1 MDHVGGCRWFSSGD
15 ACRTRGVEAN
25 EARPLRTPLCQPEC
39 TVAWRLAQLKHE
51 YFRLGLHYYVEGRL
65 GARAGLTT
73 VPGNLL
79 HHAVEMFLKGTL
91 VTNCGNAYLKE
102 AGHELSVLWREFK
115 TGQKD
120 SHSQFDDVLTDLN
133 RFEHI
138 RYPDFIV
145 EEGLTS
151 VISFGDTPV
160 PSPEFPAGRAPPH
173 YVVLLGKVDRL
184 ILEFFVRA
192 SLNPK
197 AFKML
202 GDFGREGLTFANPV
216 ADRW

>member
-1 MDHVGGCRWFSSGD
+1 MILK
-15 ACRTRGVEAN
+15 TRGPIILE
-25 EARPLRTPLCQPEC
+25 T
-39 TVAWRLAQLKHE
+39 
-51 YFRLGLHYYVEGRL
+51 
-65 GARAGLTT
+65 
-73 VPGNLL
+73 
-79 HHAVEMFLKGTL
+79 
-91 VTNCGNAYLKE
+91 
-102 AGHELSVLWREFK
+102 
-115 TGQKD
+115 D
-120 SHSQFDDVLTDLN
+120 S
-133 RFEHI
+133 
-138 RYPDFIV
+138 
-145 EEGLTS
+145 LTS